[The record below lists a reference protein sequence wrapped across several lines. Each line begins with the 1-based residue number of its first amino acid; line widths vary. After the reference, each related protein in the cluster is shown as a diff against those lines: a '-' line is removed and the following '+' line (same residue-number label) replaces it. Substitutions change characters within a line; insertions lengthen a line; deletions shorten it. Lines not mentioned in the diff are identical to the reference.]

1 MDSILMD
8 SIQDIQPTI
17 WHKELLK
24 MKTLLL
30 KLGGITTTEELEKDG
45 SYKLV

>member
-1 MDSILMD
+1 MD
-8 SIQDIQPTI
+8 SIQDIRPII

-24 MKTLLL
+24 MKTLPQ